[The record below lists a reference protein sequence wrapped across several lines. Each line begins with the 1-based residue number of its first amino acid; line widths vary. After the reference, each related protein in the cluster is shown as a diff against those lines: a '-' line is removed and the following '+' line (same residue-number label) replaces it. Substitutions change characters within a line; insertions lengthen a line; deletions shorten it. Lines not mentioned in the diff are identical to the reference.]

1 MKTKAL
7 DSEAPHDHVDS
18 EALNSNDSHDS
29 KALNSDALNSK
40 DSYNLRTLNSEPKIL
55 RSKDS

>member
-18 EALNSNDSHDS
+18 EALNSNASHDS

-40 DSYNLRTLNSEPKIL
+40 DSYNLRTLNSEP
-55 RSKDS
+55 

>member
-7 DSEAPHDHVDS
+7 DSEAPPDHVDFK
-18 EALNSNDSHDS
+18 ALNSKDSHDS

-40 DSYNLRTLNSEPKIL
+40 DSHNLRTLNSEP
-55 RSKDS
+55 